1 MIMRGTNIDCFGIL
15 ASLTIGGCTRV
26 FSVVGELVRE
36 AVGSTGV
43 GNTTSPAI
51 CIRPTK
57 QMDQKILGRLK
68 VTVSLRGG

>member
-26 FSVVGELVRE
+26 FCIVGELVRE

-51 CIRPTK
+51 RPTK

-68 VTVSLRGG
+68 VTVRGV